1 MSSGESSAPPL
12 TAVVWRPGHRIVP
25 SIFPPRGL
33 FDAVADPAD
42 LEAVFALEALTNDR
56 LREQLGHLRRIPPER
71 RVSGPGTTPV
81 MSAFTHVH
89 PEGGRF
95 STARFGA
102 YYAAREL
109 PTAIAETV
117 YHRERFLRASN
128 EPPIDLQMRSY
139 LGNIRADLHDVRGGS
154 WPQLH
159 DPHGYAASQAFAAR
173 LHAQG
178 SEGIVFDSVRR
189 PGGQCVAL
197 YYPDLIGPVKQGPH
211 LLYRW
216 DGARIEAFVK
226 AADT

>member
-1 MSSGESSAPPL
+1 MRRSDPATPPL
-12 TAVVWRPGHRIVP
+12 AAVVWRPSHRIVP

-42 LEAVFALEALTNDR
+42 LDAVFALEALTNDR

-89 PEGGRF
+89 PDGGRF
-95 STARFGA
+95 STAKFGA

-139 LGNIRADLHDVRGGS
+139 QGNVRADLHDVRGGD
-154 WPQLH
+154 WPRLH
-159 DPHGYAASQAFAAR
+159 DPHSYAISQAFATR
-173 LHAQG
+173 LRDKG
-178 SEGIVFDSVRR
+178 SEGIVFDSVRKL
-189 PGGQCVAL
+189 GGQCVAL
-197 YYPDLIGPVKQGPH
+197 FYPDLIGPVKQGPH

-216 DGARIEAFVK
+216 DGARIEAFIQ
-226 AADT
+226 AS

>member
-1 MSSGESSAPPL
+1 MKRRDPSTPPL
-12 TAVVWRPGHRIVP
+12 IAVVWRPSYRIVP

-42 LEAVFALEALTNDR
+42 LDAVFALEALTNDR
-56 LREQLGHLRRIPPER
+56 LREQLGHLRHIPPER

-89 PEGGRF
+89 PDGGRF
-95 STARFGA
+95 STAKFGA

-128 EPPIDLQMRSY
+128 EAPIDLQMRSY
-139 LGNIRADLHDVRGGS
+139 LGNIRADLHDVRGGD
-154 WPQLH
+154 WPRLH
-159 DPHGYAASQAFAAR
+159 DPHSYAISQAFATR
-173 LHAQG
+173 LRDKG
-178 SEGIVFDSVRR
+178 SEGIVFDSVRK

-197 YYPDLIGPVKQGPH
+197 FYPDLIGPVKQGPH

-216 DGARIEAFVK
+216 DGAHIEAFIQ
-226 AADT
+226 AG

>member
-1 MSSGESSAPPL
+1 MRRSDPATPPL
-12 TAVVWRPGHRIVP
+12 AAVVWRPSHRIVP

-42 LEAVFALEALTNDR
+42 LDAVFALEALTNDR

-89 PEGGRF
+89 PDGGRF
-95 STARFGA
+95 STAKFGA

-117 YHRERFLRASN
+117 YHRERFLRASK

-139 LGNIRADLHDVRGGS
+139 QGNVRADLHDVRGGD
-154 WPQLH
+154 WPRLH
-159 DPHGYAASQAFAAR
+159 DPHSYAISQAFATR
-173 LHAQG
+173 LRDKS
-178 SEGIVFDSVRR
+178 SEGIVFDSVRK

-197 YYPDLIGPVKQGPH
+197 FYPDLIGPVKQGPH

-216 DGARIEAFVK
+216 DGGRIEAFVK
-226 AADT
+226 AS

>member
-1 MSSGESSAPPL
+1 MRRSDPATPPL
-12 TAVVWRPGHRIVP
+12 AAVVWRPSHRIVP

-42 LEAVFALEALTNDR
+42 LDAVFALEALTNDR

-89 PEGGRF
+89 PDGGRF
-95 STARFGA
+95 STAKFGA

-117 YHRERFLRASN
+117 YHRERFLRASK

-139 LGNIRADLHDVRGGS
+139 QGNIRADLHDVRGGD
-154 WPQLH
+154 WPRLH
-159 DPHGYAASQAFAAR
+159 DPYSYAISQAFATR
-173 LHAQG
+173 LRDKG
-178 SEGIVFDSVRR
+178 SEGIVFDSVRK

-197 YYPDLIGPVKQGPH
+197 FYPDLIGPVKQGPH

-216 DGARIEAFVK
+216 DGARIEAFIQ
-226 AADT
+226 AG

>member
-1 MSSGESSAPPL
+1 MRRSDPATPPL
-12 TAVVWRPGHRIVP
+12 AAVVWRPSHRIVP

-42 LEAVFALEALTNDR
+42 LDAVFALEALTNDR

-89 PEGGRF
+89 PDGGRF
-95 STARFGA
+95 STAKFGA

-117 YHRERFLRASN
+117 YHRERFLRASK

-139 LGNIRADLHDVRGGS
+139 LGNIRADLHDVRGGD
-154 WPQLH
+154 WPRLH
-159 DPHGYAASQAFAAR
+159 DPHSYAISQAFATR
-173 LHAQG
+173 LRDKG
-178 SEGIVFDSVRR
+178 SEGIVFDSVRK

-197 YYPDLIGPVKQGPH
+197 FYPDLIGPVKQGPH

-216 DGARIEAFVK
+216 DGARIEAFIQ
-226 AADT
+226 AS

>member
-1 MSSGESSAPPL
+1 MRRSDPATPPL
-12 TAVVWRPGHRIVP
+12 AAVVWRPSHRIVP

-42 LEAVFALEALTNDR
+42 LDAVFALEALTNDR

-89 PEGGRF
+89 PDGGRF
-95 STARFGA
+95 STAKFGA

-117 YHRERFLRASN
+117 YHRERFLRASK

-139 LGNIRADLHDVRGGS
+139 QGNVRADLHDVRGGD
-154 WPQLH
+154 WPRLH
-159 DPHGYAASQAFAAR
+159 DPHSYAISQAFATR
-173 LHAQG
+173 LRDKG
-178 SEGIVFDSVRR
+178 SEGIVFDSVRK

-197 YYPDLIGPVKQGPH
+197 FYPDLIGPVKQGPH

-216 DGARIEAFVK
+216 DGARIEAFVH
-226 AADT
+226 AS

>member
-1 MSSGESSAPPL
+1 MRRSDPATPPL
-12 TAVVWRPGHRIVP
+12 AAVVWRPSYRIVP

-42 LEAVFALEALTNDR
+42 LDAVFALEALTNDR

-89 PEGGRF
+89 PDGGRF
-95 STARFGA
+95 STAKFGA

-139 LGNIRADLHDVRGGS
+139 QGNVRADLHDVRGGD
-154 WPQLH
+154 WPRLH
-159 DPHGYAASQAFAAR
+159 DPHSYAISQAFATR
-173 LHAQG
+173 LRDKG
-178 SEGIVFDSVRR
+178 SEGIVFDSVRK

-197 YYPDLIGPVKQGPH
+197 FYPDLIGPVKQGPH

-216 DGARIEAFVK
+216 DGARIEAFIQ
-226 AADT
+226 AG

>member
-1 MSSGESSAPPL
+1 MRRSDPATPPL
-12 TAVVWRPGHRIVP
+12 AAVVWRPSHRIVP

-42 LEAVFALEALTNDR
+42 LDAVFALEALTNDR

-89 PEGGRF
+89 PDGGRF
-95 STARFGA
+95 STAKFGA

-139 LGNIRADLHDVRGGS
+139 QGNVRADLHDVRGGD
-154 WPQLH
+154 WPRLH
-159 DPHGYAASQAFAAR
+159 DPHSYAISQAFATR
-173 LHAQG
+173 LRDKG
-178 SEGIVFDSVRR
+178 SEGIVFDSVRK

-197 YYPDLIGPVKQGPH
+197 FYPDLIGPVKQGPH

-216 DGARIEAFVK
+216 DGARIEAFIQ
-226 AADT
+226 AG

>member
-1 MSSGESSAPPL
+1 MRRSDPATPPL
-12 TAVVWRPGHRIVP
+12 AAVVWRPSHRIVP

-42 LEAVFALEALTNDR
+42 LDAVFALEALTNDR

-89 PEGGRF
+89 PDGGRF
-95 STARFGA
+95 STAKFGA

-117 YHRERFLRASN
+117 YHRERFLRASK

-139 LGNIRADLHDVRGGS
+139 QGNIRADLHDVRGGD
-154 WPQLH
+154 WPRLH
-159 DPHGYAASQAFAAR
+159 DPHSYAISQAFATR
-173 LHAQG
+173 LRDKG
-178 SEGIVFDSVRR
+178 SEGIVFDSVRK

-197 YYPDLIGPVKQGPH
+197 FYPDLIGPVKQGPH

-216 DGARIEAFVK
+216 DGARIEAFV
-226 AADT
+226 AAA

>member
-1 MSSGESSAPPL
+1 MRRSDPATPPL
-12 TAVVWRPGHRIVP
+12 TAVVWRPSHRIVP

-42 LEAVFALEALTNDR
+42 LDAVFALEALTNDR

-89 PEGGRF
+89 PDGGRF
-95 STARFGA
+95 STAKFGA

-117 YHRERFLRASN
+117 YHRERFLRASK

-139 LGNIRADLHDVRGGS
+139 QGNIRADLHDVRGGD
-154 WPQLH
+154 WPRLH
-159 DPHGYAASQAFAAR
+159 DPHSYAISQAFATR
-173 LHAQG
+173 LRDKG
-178 SEGIVFDSVRR
+178 SEGIVFDSVRK

-197 YYPDLIGPVKQGPH
+197 FYPDLIGPVKQGPH

-216 DGARIEAFVK
+216 DGARIEAFVH
-226 AADT
+226 AS

>member
-1 MSSGESSAPPL
+1 MRRSDPATPPL
-12 TAVVWRPGHRIVP
+12 AAVVWRPSHRIVP

-42 LEAVFALEALTNDR
+42 LDAVFALEALTNDR

-89 PEGGRF
+89 PDGGRF
-95 STARFGA
+95 STAKFGA

-139 LGNIRADLHDVRGGS
+139 QGNVRADLHDVRGGD
-154 WPQLH
+154 WPRLH
-159 DPHGYAASQAFAAR
+159 DPHSYAISQAFATR
-173 LHAQG
+173 LRDKG
-178 SEGIVFDSVRR
+178 SEGIVFDSVRK

-197 YYPDLIGPVKQGPH
+197 FFPDLIGPVKQGPH

-216 DGARIEAFVK
+216 DGGRIEAFVK
-226 AADT
+226 AS

>member
-1 MSSGESSAPPL
+1 MRRSDPATPPL
-12 TAVVWRPGHRIVP
+12 AAVVWRPSHRIVP

-42 LEAVFALEALTNDR
+42 LDAVFALEALTNDR

-89 PEGGRF
+89 PDGGRF
-95 STARFGA
+95 STAKFGA

-139 LGNIRADLHDVRGGS
+139 QGNVRADLHDVRGGD
-154 WPQLH
+154 WPRLH
-159 DPHGYAASQAFAAR
+159 DPHSYAISQAFATR
-173 LHAQG
+173 LREKG
-178 SEGIVFDSVRR
+178 SEGIVFDSVRK

-197 YYPDLIGPVKQGPH
+197 FYPDLIGPVKQGPH

-216 DGARIEAFVK
+216 DGARIEAFIQ
-226 AADT
+226 AS

>member
-1 MSSGESSAPPL
+1 MRRSDPATPPL
-12 TAVVWRPGHRIVP
+12 TAVVWRPSHRIVP

-42 LEAVFALEALTNDR
+42 LDAVFALEALTNDR

-89 PEGGRF
+89 PDGGRF
-95 STARFGA
+95 STAEFGA

-117 YHRERFLRASN
+117 YHRERFLRASK

-139 LGNIRADLHDVRGGS
+139 QGNVRADLHDVRGGD
-154 WPQLH
+154 WPRLH
-159 DPHGYAASQAFAAR
+159 DPHSYAISQAFATR
-173 LHAQG
+173 LRDKG
-178 SEGIVFDSVRR
+178 SEGIVFDSVRK

-197 YYPDLIGPVKQGPH
+197 FYPDLIGPVKQGPH

-216 DGARIEAFVK
+216 DGARIEAFVH
-226 AADT
+226 AS

>member
-1 MSSGESSAPPL
+1 MRRSDPTTPPL
-12 TAVVWRPGHRIVP
+12 AAVVWRPSHRIVP

-42 LEAVFALEALTNDR
+42 LDAVFALEALTNDR

-81 MSAFTHVH
+81 MSVFTHVH
-89 PEGGRF
+89 PDGGRF
-95 STARFGA
+95 STAKFGA

-109 PTAIAETV
+109 PTGIAETV
-117 YHRERFLRASN
+117 YHRERFLRASK

-139 LGNIRADLHDVRGGS
+139 QGNVRADLHDVRGGD
-154 WPQLH
+154 WPRVH
-159 DPHGYAASQAFAAR
+159 DPHSYAISQAFATR
-173 LHAQG
+173 LRDKG
-178 SEGIVFDSVRR
+178 SEGIVFDSVRK

-197 YYPDLIGPVKQGPH
+197 FYPDLIGPVKQGPH

-216 DGARIEAFVK
+216 DGARIEAFIQ
-226 AADT
+226 AS

>member
-1 MSSGESSAPPL
+1 M
-12 TAVVWRPGHRIVP
+12 P

-42 LEAVFALEALTNDR
+42 LDAVFALEALTNDR

-89 PEGGRF
+89 PDGGRF
-95 STARFGA
+95 STAKFGA

-117 YHRERFLRASN
+117 YHRERFLRASK

-139 LGNIRADLHDVRGGS
+139 QGNVRADLHDVRGGD
-154 WPQLH
+154 WPRLH
-159 DPHGYAASQAFAAR
+159 DPHSYAISQAFATR
-173 LHAQG
+173 LRDKG
-178 SEGIVFDSVRR
+178 SEGIVFDSVRK

-197 YYPDLIGPVKQGPH
+197 FYPDLIGPVKQGPH

-216 DGARIEAFVK
+216 DGARIEAFV
-226 AADT
+226 AAA

>member
-1 MSSGESSAPPL
+1 MRRSDPATPPL
-12 TAVVWRPGHRIVP
+12 AAVVWRPSHRIVP

-42 LEAVFALEALTNDR
+42 LDAVFALEALTNDR

-89 PEGGRF
+89 PDGGRF
-95 STARFGA
+95 STAKFGA

-139 LGNIRADLHDVRGGS
+139 QGNVRADLHDVRGGD
-154 WPQLH
+154 WPRLH
-159 DPHGYAASQAFAAR
+159 DPHSYAISQAFATR
-173 LHAQG
+173 LRDKG
-178 SEGIVFDSVRR
+178 SEGIVFDSVRK

-197 YYPDLIGPVKQGPH
+197 FYPDLIGPVKQGPH

-216 DGARIEAFVK
+216 DGARIEAFVH
-226 AADT
+226 AT

>member
-1 MSSGESSAPPL
+1 MRRSDPATPPL
-12 TAVVWRPGHRIVP
+12 AAVVWRPSHRIVP

-42 LEAVFALEALTNDR
+42 LDAVFALEALTNDR
-56 LREQLGHLRRIPPER
+56 LREQAGHLRRIPPER

-89 PEGGRF
+89 PDGGRF
-95 STARFGA
+95 STAKFGA

-139 LGNIRADLHDVRGGS
+139 QGNVRADLHDVRGGD
-154 WPQLH
+154 WPRLH
-159 DPHGYAASQAFAAR
+159 DPHSYAISQAFATR
-173 LHAQG
+173 LRDKG
-178 SEGIVFDSVRR
+178 SEGIVFDSVRK

-197 YYPDLIGPVKQGPH
+197 FYPDLIGPVKQGPH

-216 DGARIEAFVK
+216 DGARIEAFV
-226 AADT
+226 AAA

>member
-1 MSSGESSAPPL
+1 MRRSDPATPPL
-12 TAVVWRPGHRIVP
+12 AAVVWRPSYRIVP

-33 FDAVADPAD
+33 FDSVADPAD
-42 LEAVFALEALTNDR
+42 LDAVFALEALTNDR

-89 PEGGRF
+89 PDGGRF
-95 STARFGA
+95 STAKFGA

-139 LGNIRADLHDVRGGS
+139 QGNIRADLHDVRGGD
-154 WPQLH
+154 WPRLH
-159 DPHGYAASQAFAAR
+159 DPHSYAISQAFATR
-173 LHAQG
+173 LRDKA
-178 SEGIVFDSVRR
+178 SEGIVFDSVRK

-197 YYPDLIGPVKQGPH
+197 FYPDLIGPVKQGPH

-216 DGARIEAFVK
+216 DGRRIEAFVQ
-226 AADT
+226 AA

>member
-1 MSSGESSAPPL
+1 MRRSDPATPPL
-12 TAVVWRPGHRIVP
+12 AAVVWRPSHRIVP

-42 LEAVFALEALTNDR
+42 LDAVFALEALTNDR

-89 PEGGRF
+89 PDGGRF
-95 STARFGA
+95 STAKFGA

-139 LGNIRADLHDVRGGS
+139 LGNIRADLHDVRGGD
-154 WPQLH
+154 WPRLH
-159 DPHGYAASQAFAAR
+159 DPHSYAISQAFATR
-173 LHAQG
+173 LRDKG
-178 SEGIVFDSVRR
+178 SEGIVFDSVRK

-197 YYPDLIGPVKQGPH
+197 FYPDLIGPVKQGPH

-216 DGARIEAFVK
+216 DGARIEAFV
-226 AADT
+226 AAA

>member
-1 MSSGESSAPPL
+1 MRRSDPATPPL
-12 TAVVWRPGHRIVP
+12 AAVVWRPSHRIVP

-42 LEAVFALEALTNDR
+42 LDAVFALEALTNDR

-89 PEGGRF
+89 PDGGRF
-95 STARFGA
+95 STAKFGA

-117 YHRERFLRASN
+117 YHRERFLRASK

-139 LGNIRADLHDVRGGS
+139 QGNVRADLHDVRGGG
-154 WPQLH
+154 WPRLH
-159 DPHGYAASQAFAAR
+159 DPHSYAISQAFATR
-173 LHAQG
+173 LRDKS
-178 SEGIVFDSVRR
+178 SEGIVFDSVRK

-197 YYPDLIGPVKQGPH
+197 FYPDLIGPVKQGPH

-216 DGARIEAFVK
+216 DGGRIEAFVK
-226 AADT
+226 AS

>member
-1 MSSGESSAPPL
+1 MRRSDPATPSLA
-12 TAVVWRPGHRIVP
+12 AVVWRPSHRIVP

-42 LEAVFALEALTNDR
+42 LDAVFALEALTNDR

-89 PEGGRF
+89 PDGGRF
-95 STARFGA
+95 STAKFGA

-117 YHRERFLRASN
+117 YHRERFLRASK

-139 LGNIRADLHDVRGGS
+139 LGNIRADLHDVRGGD
-154 WPQLH
+154 WPRLH
-159 DPHGYAASQAFAAR
+159 DPHSYAISQAFATR
-173 LHAQG
+173 LRDKG
-178 SEGIVFDSVRR
+178 SEGIVFDSVRK

-197 YYPDLIGPVKQGPH
+197 FYPDLIGPVKQGPH

-216 DGARIEAFVK
+216 DGARIEAFIQ
-226 AADT
+226 AS

>member
-1 MSSGESSAPPL
+1 MRRSDPATPPL
-12 TAVVWRPGHRIVP
+12 AAVVWRPSHRIVP

-42 LEAVFALEALTNDR
+42 LDAVFALEALTNDR
-56 LREQLGHLRRIPPER
+56 LRERLGHLRRIPPER

-89 PEGGRF
+89 PDGGRF
-95 STARFGA
+95 STAKFGA

-117 YHRERFLRASN
+117 YHRERFLRASK

-139 LGNIRADLHDVRGGS
+139 QGNVRADLHDVRGGD
-154 WPQLH
+154 WPRLH
-159 DPHGYAASQAFAAR
+159 DPHSYAISQAFATR
-173 LHAQG
+173 LRDKG
-178 SEGIVFDSVRR
+178 SEGIVFDSVRK

-197 YYPDLIGPVKQGPH
+197 FYPDLIGPVKQGPH

-216 DGARIEAFVK
+216 DGARIEAFV
-226 AADT
+226 AAA

>member
-1 MSSGESSAPPL
+1 MRRSDPATPPL
-12 TAVVWRPGHRIVP
+12 AAVVWRPSHRIVP

-42 LEAVFALEALTNDR
+42 LDAVFALEALTNDR

-89 PEGGRF
+89 PDGGRF
-95 STARFGA
+95 STAKFGA

-117 YHRERFLRASN
+117 YHRERFLRASK

-139 LGNIRADLHDVRGGS
+139 QGNVRADLHDVRGGD
-154 WPQLH
+154 WPRLH
-159 DPHGYAASQAFAAR
+159 DPHSYAISQAFATR
-173 LHAQG
+173 LRDKG
-178 SEGIVFDSVRR
+178 SEGIVFDSVRK

-197 YYPDLIGPVKQGPH
+197 FYPDLIGPAKQGPH

-216 DGARIEAFVK
+216 DGARIEAFV
-226 AADT
+226 AAA

>member
-1 MSSGESSAPPL
+1 MRRSDPATPPL
-12 TAVVWRPGHRIVP
+12 AAVVWRPSHRIVP

-42 LEAVFALEALTNDR
+42 LDAVFALEALTNDR

-89 PEGGRF
+89 PDGGRF
-95 STARFGA
+95 STAKFGA

-109 PTAIAETV
+109 PTGIAETV
-117 YHRERFLRASN
+117 YHRERFLRASK

-139 LGNIRADLHDVRGGS
+139 QGNVRADLHDVRGGN
-154 WPQLH
+154 WPRLH
-159 DPHGYAASQAFAAR
+159 DPHSYAISQAFATR
-173 LHAQG
+173 LRDKG
-178 SEGIVFDSVRR
+178 SEGIVFDSVRK

-197 YYPDLIGPVKQGPH
+197 FYPDLIGPVKQGPH

-216 DGARIEAFVK
+216 DGARIEAFIQ
-226 AADT
+226 AS

>member
-1 MSSGESSAPPL
+1 
-12 TAVVWRPGHRIVP
+12 VVWRPSHRIVP

-42 LEAVFALEALTNDR
+42 LDAVFALEALTNDR

-89 PEGGRF
+89 PDGGRF
-95 STARFGA
+95 STAEFGA

-117 YHRERFLRASN
+117 YHRERFLRASK

-139 LGNIRADLHDVRGGS
+139 QGNVRADLHDVRGGD
-154 WPQLH
+154 WPRLH
-159 DPHGYAASQAFAAR
+159 DPHSYAISQAFATR
-173 LHAQG
+173 LRDKG
-178 SEGIVFDSVRR
+178 SEGIVFDSVRK

-197 YYPDLIGPVKQGPH
+197 FYPDLIGPVKQGPH

-216 DGARIEAFVK
+216 DGARIEAFV
-226 AADT
+226 AAA

>member
-1 MSSGESSAPPL
+1 MRRSDPATPPL
-12 TAVVWRPGHRIVP
+12 AAVVWRPSHRIVP

-42 LEAVFALEALTNDR
+42 LDAVFALEALTNDR

-89 PEGGRF
+89 PDGGRF
-95 STARFGA
+95 STAKFGA

-117 YHRERFLRASN
+117 YHRERFLRASK

-139 LGNIRADLHDVRGGS
+139 QGNVRADLHDVRGGD
-154 WPQLH
+154 WPRLH
-159 DPHGYAASQAFAAR
+159 DPHSYAISQAFATR
-173 LHAQG
+173 LRDKG
-178 SEGIVFDSVRR
+178 SEGIVFDSVRK

-197 YYPDLIGPVKQGPH
+197 FYPDLIGPVKQGPH

-216 DGARIEAFVK
+216 DGARIEAFV
-226 AADT
+226 AAA

>member
-1 MSSGESSAPPL
+1 MKRTEPGRPPL
-12 TAVVWRPGHRIVP
+12 AAVVWRPCHRIVP

-42 LEAVFALEALTNDR
+42 LDAVFALEALTNDR

-71 RVSGPGTTPV
+71 RISGPGSTPV

-89 PEGGRF
+89 PDGGRF
-95 STARFGA
+95 STAQFGA
-102 YYAAREL
+102 YYAAREQ
-109 PTAIAETV
+109 PTAIAETL

-128 EPPIDLQMRSY
+128 EPPIDLEMRSY
-139 LGNIRADLHDVRGGS
+139 LGNVRADLHDVRGGD

-159 DPHGYAASQAFAAR
+159 DPVSYALSQAFATR
-173 LHAQG
+173 LHAKG
-178 SEGIVFDSVRR
+178 SDGIVFDSVRK

-197 YYPDLIGPVKQGPH
+197 FYPDLITPVKQGAH

-226 AADT
+226 AI

>member
-1 MSSGESSAPPL
+1 MRRSDPATPPL
-12 TAVVWRPGHRIVP
+12 AAVVWRPSHRIVP

-42 LEAVFALEALTNDR
+42 LDAVFALEALTNDR

-81 MSAFTHVH
+81 MSAFTHIH
-89 PEGGRF
+89 PDGGRF
-95 STARFGA
+95 STAKFGA

-139 LGNIRADLHDVRGGS
+139 LGNIRADLHDVRGGD
-154 WPQLH
+154 WPRLH
-159 DPHGYAASQAFAAR
+159 DPHSYAISQAFATR
-173 LHAQG
+173 LRDKG
-178 SEGIVFDSVRR
+178 SEGIVFDSVRK

-197 YYPDLIGPVKQGPH
+197 FYPDLIGPVKQGPH

-216 DGARIEAFVK
+216 DGERIEAFIQ
-226 AADT
+226 AS

>member
-1 MSSGESSAPPL
+1 MRRSDPATPPL
-12 TAVVWRPGHRIVP
+12 AAVVWRPSHRIVP

-42 LEAVFALEALTNDR
+42 LDAVFALEALTNDR
-56 LREQLGHLRRIPPER
+56 LREQAGHLRRIPPER

-89 PEGGRF
+89 PDGGRF
-95 STARFGA
+95 STAKFGA

-139 LGNIRADLHDVRGGS
+139 QGNVRADLHDVRGGD
-154 WPQLH
+154 WRRLH
-159 DPHGYAASQAFAAR
+159 DPHSYAISQAFATR
-173 LHAQG
+173 LRDKG
-178 SEGIVFDSVRR
+178 SEGIVFDSVRK

-197 YYPDLIGPVKQGPH
+197 FYPDLIGPVKQGPH

-216 DGARIEAFVK
+216 DGARIEAFV
-226 AADT
+226 AAA

>member
-1 MSSGESSAPPL
+1 MRRSDPATPPL
-12 TAVVWRPGHRIVP
+12 AAVVWRPSHRIVP

-42 LEAVFALEALTNDR
+42 LDAVFALEALTNDR

-89 PEGGRF
+89 PDGGRF
-95 STARFGA
+95 STAKFGA

-139 LGNIRADLHDVRGGS
+139 QGNVRADLHDVRGGD
-154 WPQLH
+154 WPRLH
-159 DPHGYAASQAFAAR
+159 DPHSYAISQAFATR
-173 LHAQG
+173 LRDKG
-178 SEGIVFDSVRR
+178 SEGIVFDSVRK

-197 YYPDLIGPVKQGPH
+197 FYPDLIGPVKQGPH

-216 DGARIEAFVK
+216 DGARIEAFIQ
-226 AADT
+226 AS

>member
-1 MSSGESSAPPL
+1 MRRSDPATPPL
-12 TAVVWRPGHRIVP
+12 AAVVWRPSHRIVP

-42 LEAVFALEALTNDR
+42 LDAVFALEALTNDR

-89 PEGGRF
+89 PDGGRF
-95 STARFGA
+95 STAKFGA

-109 PTAIAETV
+109 PTGIAETV
-117 YHRERFLRASN
+117 YHRERFLRASK

-139 LGNIRADLHDVRGGS
+139 QGNVRADLHDVRGGD
-154 WPQLH
+154 WPRVH
-159 DPHGYAASQAFAAR
+159 DPHSYAISQAFATR
-173 LHAQG
+173 LRDKG
-178 SEGIVFDSVRR
+178 SEGIVFDSVRK

-197 YYPDLIGPVKQGPH
+197 FYPDLIGPVKQGPH

-216 DGARIEAFVK
+216 DGARIEAFIQ
-226 AADT
+226 AS

>member
-1 MSSGESSAPPL
+1 MRRSDPATPPL
-12 TAVVWRPGHRIVP
+12 AAVVWRPSHRIVP

-42 LEAVFALEALTNDR
+42 LDAVFALEALTNDR

-89 PEGGRF
+89 PDGGRF
-95 STARFGA
+95 STAKFGA

-128 EPPIDLQMRSY
+128 EAPIDLQMRSY
-139 LGNIRADLHDVRGGS
+139 LGNIRADLHDVRGGD
-154 WPQLH
+154 WPRLH
-159 DPHGYAASQAFAAR
+159 DPHSYAISQAFATR
-173 LHAQG
+173 LRDKG
-178 SEGIVFDSVRR
+178 SEGIVFDSVRK

-197 YYPDLIGPVKQGPH
+197 FYPDLIGPVKQGPH

-216 DGARIEAFVK
+216 DGARIEAFIQ
-226 AADT
+226 AS

>member
-1 MSSGESSAPPL
+1 MRRSDPATPPL
-12 TAVVWRPGHRIVP
+12 AAVVWRPSHRIVP

-42 LEAVFALEALTNDR
+42 LDAVFALEALTNDR

-89 PEGGRF
+89 PDGGRF
-95 STARFGA
+95 STAEFGA

-117 YHRERFLRASN
+117 YHRERFLRASK

-139 LGNIRADLHDVRGGS
+139 QGNVRADLHDVRGGD
-154 WPQLH
+154 WPRLH
-159 DPHGYAASQAFAAR
+159 DPHSYAISQAFATR
-173 LHAQG
+173 LRDKG
-178 SEGIVFDSVRR
+178 SEGIVFDSVRK

-197 YYPDLIGPVKQGPH
+197 FYPDLIGPVKQGPH

-216 DGARIEAFVK
+216 DGARIEAFV
-226 AADT
+226 AAA

>member
-1 MSSGESSAPPL
+1 MRRSDPATPPL
-12 TAVVWRPGHRIVP
+12 AAVVWRPSHRIVP

-42 LEAVFALEALTNDR
+42 LDAVFALEALTNYR

-89 PEGGRF
+89 PDGGRF
-95 STARFGA
+95 STAKFGA

-139 LGNIRADLHDVRGGS
+139 QGNVRADLHDVRGGD
-154 WPQLH
+154 WPRLH
-159 DPHGYAASQAFAAR
+159 DPHSYAISQAFATR
-173 LHAQG
+173 LRDKG
-178 SEGIVFDSVRR
+178 SEGIVFDSVRKL
-189 PGGQCVAL
+189 GGQCVAL
-197 YYPDLIGPVKQGPH
+197 FYPDLIGPVKQGPH

-216 DGARIEAFVK
+216 DGARIEAFIQ
-226 AADT
+226 AS